1 VAPDGSSHL
10 VSKGILPG
18 THRTS
23 HTAPTRLTPGEI
35 YEVPLELKVT
45 SWVFAAGHRMR
56 VSISNADFPN
66 LWPSPVCMTT
76 QVYGGGGSPSRLVLP
91 ICPWAER
98 PRPHFA
104 VPAPASASLGRPPPM
119 NQWQITRDE
128 VRQTVTVFR
137 ETRVPAHQVPN
148 ADAPLTVSTVERRWC
163 TASDVEPARASL
175 EAEGQRVARCG
186 PLELV
191 VDARLTIHSDA
202 TAFHVSVQRTLT
214 KNGTL
219 VRRQCWQETIARDHI

>member
-1 VAPDGSSHL
+1 
-10 VSKGILPG
+10 
-18 THRTS
+18 
-23 HTAPTRLTPGEI
+23 
-35 YEVPLELKVT
+35 
-45 SWVFAAGHRMR
+45 
-56 VSISNADFPN
+56 
-66 LWPSPVCMTT
+66 
-76 QVYGGGGSPSRLVLP
+76 
-91 ICPWAER
+91 
-98 PRPHFA
+98 
-104 VPAPASASLGRPPPM
+104 
-119 NQWQITRDE
+119 
-128 VRQTVTVFR
+128 
-137 ETRVPAHQVPN
+137 
-148 ADAPLTVSTVERRWC
+148 VSTVERRWC